1 MVSYGNDWL
10 NDYLIIYIENDI
22 FQSIDNEKIL

>member
-1 MVSYGNDWL
+1 MVNYGNDWL

>member
-22 FQSIDNEKIL
+22 FQSIDNEKTL

>member
-10 NDYLIIYIENDI
+10 NDYLIIYIENDT